1 MDTSAQRGNKVFQD
15 AYRVTKF
22 LEFLSNS
29 QKPKQIDIEFW
40 GPSSTYPSGIEC
52 ELKRFHELPSARLR
66 TPKH

>member
-22 LEFLSNS
+22 LEFSSNS

-52 ELKRFHELPSARLR
+52 ETEAIPWNAECWAENS
-66 TPKH
+66 